1 MTIYFGYMYHT
12 KGKRGMTK
20 GKGQFQRLNTS
31 LTSGRQTPTKDEE
44 SDETQPWSQNH
55 EDL

>member
-1 MTIYFGYMYHT
+1 
-12 KGKRGMTK
+12 MTK
-20 GKGQFQRLNTS
+20 GKGQSQRLNTS

-44 SDETQPWSQNH
+44 SDVTQPWSQNY